1 MIFGEALKNR
11 KKNFFSNF
19 TFGSAGSL
27 LVCGLSLLVVS
38 GDYSAVFVQ
47 RLVVVVAS
55 LLQAWALG
63 SVGSVVWTPRLE
75 GTGSIVGTGA

>member
-1 MIFGEALKNR
+1 M
-11 KKNFFSNF
+11 
-19 TFGSAGSL
+19 
-27 LVCGLSLLVVS
+27 CGLSLLVVS
-38 GDYSAVFVQ
+38 GGYSAVLVR
-47 RLVVVVAS
+47 RLLIVVAS

>member
-1 MIFGEALKNR
+1 M
-11 KKNFFSNF
+11 
-19 TFGSAGSL
+19 
-27 LVCGLSLLVVS
+27 CGLSLLVAS
-38 GDYSAVFVQ
+38 GGYSAVLVQ
-47 RLVVVVAS
+47 RLLVAAS

>member
-1 MIFGEALKNR
+1 
-11 KKNFFSNF
+11 
-19 TFGSAGSL
+19 
-27 LVCGLSLLVVS
+27 VCGLSLLVVS
-38 GDYSAVFVQ
+38 GGYSAVLVQ
-47 RLVVVVAS
+47 RLLVVVAS